1 MREKLL
7 HSGREGRNLKNLVE
21 DLRNRFGVLQNKL
34 EARYKN
40 DDDGKP
46 SRSVTAMVDTEKF
59 KGTTY
64 APTPAHK
71 LEAQRNLERAA
82 TERARITG
90 ESKEKVATKTI
101 EITEKNRGMWIFK
114 QFQKVLFIAR
124 VVSAI
129 KSL

>member
-21 DLRNRFGVLQNKL
+21 DLRNRFGVLQNEL

-71 LEAQRNLERAA
+71 LEA
-82 TERARITG
+82 
-90 ESKEKVATKTI
+90 
-101 EITEKNRGMWIFK
+101 
-114 QFQKVLFIAR
+114 
-124 VVSAI
+124 
-129 KSL
+129 